1 MPDSGPQ
8 WSFEYAKTHNVP
20 RHNPDQGFIHR
31 VGDFAGPDA
40 LIAMVIGTRFLHQ
53 GTKSGQR
60 WLHRFFSN
68 NSVHSIIDLSDLV
81 NDDVLFG
88 SQSSTR
94 LPACV
99 ITFSHRIPQDPHEI
113 EYIAP
118 RRYPGLDNRNEI
130 IVTTSDIQRFSQ
142 SLINDGIFRW
152 KTAFRGYPRDI
163 RILYR
168 LNQRHAL
175 DQVLD
180 EVGIFTVL
188 TGDEASPLEE
198 ANSKTPNASTN
209 YPSFLA
215 RCPSTGSH

>member
-1 MPDSGPQ
+1 MSSPSRTA
-8 WSFEYAKTHNVP
+8 FP
-20 RHNPDQGFIHR
+20 R
-31 VGDFAGPDA
+31 
-40 LIAMVIGTRFLHQ
+40 
-53 GTKSGQR
+53 
-60 WLHRFFSN
+60 
-68 NSVHSIIDLSDLV
+68 
-81 NDDVLFG
+81 
-88 SQSSTR
+88 
-94 LPACV
+94 
-99 ITFSHRIPQDPHEI
+99 DPHEI

-180 EVGIFTVL
+180 EVGIFTGSDRGRGI
-188 TGDEASPLEE
+188 TFGRGEQQDSERFDELPFLPGKMPKHRFSLNVDQLPLFDQE
-198 ANSKTPNASTN
+198 SVSTRSN
-209 YPSFLA
+209 QLILRLPAVVLA
-215 RCPSTGSH
+215 RSLSQNRPAAALVEPSPERSQLVIP